1 MEALILNQKSIIENL
16 ESDIKEERKVSEYL
30 IERVDSLERRIT
42 QDGAE

>member
-42 QDGAE
+42 LDGAE